1 MNEFTDNNSLQSTII
16 VKAKRLVS
24 EQSSGDFS
32 GLLANLKVKGLT
44 MNCNNHLNHHV
55 RSKNSNKLSGYSRAI
70 HEHMGE
76 LFLAYTLTKGIQ
88 DGRSIMCKV
97 NIPLNNFN
105 PATGA
110 SRLKAA
116 RHGLKNLMAT
126 LGESQ
131 VKPTEIH

>member
-1 MNEFTDNNSLQSTII
+1 MQYMN
-16 VKAKRLVS
+16 R
-24 EQSSGDFS
+24 
-32 GLLANLKVKGLT
+32 
-44 MNCNNHLNHHV
+44 LNHHV
-55 RSKNSNKLSGYSRAI
+55 RSKNNTKLSGYSRAVY
-70 HEHMGE
+70 EHMGE

-105 PATGA
+105 PVIGA

-126 LGESQ
+126 IAESNM
-131 VKPTEIH
+131 KPTDMH